1 MSLFDSHSSYSVQQN
16 PLYQLIPTRIYIHK
30 WIKKTIIH
38 RALHLL
44 AQKNKQMFMIKFL
57 DVSST
62 LWKSERERKINA
74 FYAWTLF
81 LIESVSS
88 TFLLMTNNDIVA
100 IFFLNQQNSQ
110 TEWQRHQQ
118 CIFFVLIFVI
128 FNVSFCCDNM
138 RGQSQQNTTNCLL
151 KQSNVT

>member
-38 RALHLL
+38 LALHLL

-62 LWKSERERKINA
+62 LWKSERERERKINA

-100 IFFLNQQNSQ
+100 LFLFWITKCTNRM
-110 TEWQRHQQ
+110 TKTPTMHFL
-118 CIFFVLIFVI
+118 C
-128 FNVSFCCDNM
+128 FNF
-138 RGQSQQNTTNCLL
+138 RYF
-151 KQSNVT
+151 